1 MPIGYIVKDNQAK
14 IVDLQKRLTAEWSL
28 GTPPPVF
35 AETSPVLIEEEKPA
49 RFGTARKPLHLYVIW
64 DEWEDLPQQDRSEII
79 MDAYEATH
87 ATPDIV
93 RVTLAMGLTKSEAR
107 KMGLNYRVSSPT
119 TG

>member
-1 MPIGYIVKDNQAK
+1 MPIGYIVKENRAK
-14 IVDLQKRLTAEWSL
+14 IADLQKRLTAEWSPL
-28 GTPPPVF
+28 GLSPSIF
-35 AETSPVLIEEEKPA
+35 AENSPVLIEEEKPA

-107 KMGLNYRVSSPT
+107 KMGLNYQVASPAI
-119 TG
+119 